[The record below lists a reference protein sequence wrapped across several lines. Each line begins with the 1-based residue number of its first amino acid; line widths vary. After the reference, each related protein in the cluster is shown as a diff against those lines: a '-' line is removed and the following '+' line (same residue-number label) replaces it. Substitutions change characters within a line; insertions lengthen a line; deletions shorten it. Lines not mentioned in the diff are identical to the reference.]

1 MSSLEREL
9 AKLTIVILPSLGGR
23 ERPNVPGFNNGRIE
37 VLFNPKEY
45 SVDRDTEYAEV
56 AIPGLEAPVLQYVRG
71 GGDRMSFELFLD
83 VTDNMLDGK
92 VVTGQS
98 VRELF
103 IRPLER
109 LMQQNED
116 LHAPPPVAILWG
128 KEVVMA
134 SAVAKSLSVKYT
146 LFDSNGLPVRAT
158 ANLTM
163 REHRSASAQLAES
176 RQHSPD
182 LTNVAV
188 VRQGDTLP
196 AIAFRAYGEAGLWRA
211 IAVANERSNPLDLVP
226 GEQLLVPKII

>member
-23 ERPNVPGFNNGRIE
+23 ERPNVPGFNNGRLE

-45 SVDRDTEYAEV
+45 SIDRDTEYAEV
-56 AIPGLEAPVLQYVRG
+56 AIPGLESPVLQYVRG
-71 GGDRMSFELFLD
+71 GGDRMTFELFLD
-83 VTDNMLDGK
+83 VTDTLQDGQ

-103 IRPLER
+103 VKPLER
-109 LMQQNED
+109 LMQQNEQ

-128 KEVVMA
+128 REVVMQ

-146 LFDSNGLPVRAT
+146 LFDTNGLPVRAT

-176 RQHSPD
+176 RQESPD
-182 LTNVAV
+182 KTNVAI

-196 AIAFRAYGEAGLWRA
+196 AIAFREYGEAALWRA
-211 IAVANERSNPLDLVP
+211 IAVANQRSNPLDLVP
-226 GEQLLVPKII
+226 GEELLVPKIL